1 MKTLPWGLLIR
12 AKGDRAANAVPTGT
26 QAHTCR
32 RGRGQKPEVGGK
44 ERCLHGHEERVV
56 RQAHGTGPWEGVRSR
71 RPKRIAGKTPA
82 APSRR
87 RGVVWSGQS
96 DAWEVTGLPGCR
108 QRGRGRGG
116 RCRSPDAC
124 LARSGLE
131 GQQGRPPPHS
141 DHTRRSRSRAG
152 RRGKHTREPDV
163 FSFHRRLLIVSE
175 TKRAEP
181 GAGPAA
187 VQEGSVPFNA
197 K

>member
-108 QRGRGRGG
+108 QRGPSGAGTGQGRAPSQPRRLPRQEWARGPTGLPPPTRITPAGHARGRG
-116 RCRSPDAC
+116 DA
-124 LARSGLE
+124 ASTHG
-131 GQQGRPPPHS
+131 
-141 DHTRRSRSRAG
+141 SRTCFLSIG
-152 RRGKHTREPDV
+152 D
-163 FSFHRRLLIVSE
+163 F
-175 TKRAEP
+175 
-181 GAGPAA
+181 
-187 VQEGSVPFNA
+187 
-197 K
+197 

>member
-1 MKTLPWGLLIR
+1 MKTLPWGLLIW

-32 RGRGQKPEVGGK
+32 RGRGQKLEVGGK

-108 QRGRGRGG
+108 QRGPGRGG
-116 RCRSPDAC
+116 RRRSPDAC

-131 GQQGRPPPHS
+131 GQQGCPPPHS

-152 RRGKHTREPDV
+152 RRSKHTREPDV

>member
-108 QRGRGRGG
+108 QRGRGRGRAPSQP
-116 RCRSPDAC
+116 RCLPRQEW
-124 LARSGLE
+124 ARGPT
-131 GQQGRPPPHS
+131 GPPPPPLGSHPPVTLAGGETRQA
-141 DHTRRSRSRAG
+141 HTGAG
-152 RRGKHTREPDV
+152 RV
-163 FSFHRRLLIVSE
+163 FF
-175 TKRAEP
+175 P
-181 GAGPAA
+181 
-187 VQEGSVPFNA
+187 
-197 K
+197 

>member
-116 RCRSPDAC
+116 RRRSPDAC

-131 GQQGRPPPHS
+131 GQQGRPPP
-141 DHTRRSRSRAG
+141 TRITPAGHARGRGDAASTHGSRTCFLSIG
-152 RRGKHTREPDV
+152 D
-163 FSFHRRLLIVSE
+163 F
-175 TKRAEP
+175 
-181 GAGPAA
+181 
-187 VQEGSVPFNA
+187 
-197 K
+197 